1 MKHKVVIIY
10 NPNSTG
16 DGEAN
21 AKALARELKAADISV
36 SLRGTTHAGHGEE
49 IAAHYAKKNEE
60 IVLISSSGDGG
71 YHEVINGALSLENSK
86 LIVGVLPS
94 GNAND
99 HYTAIGS
106 GSLAEAIQKQKVR
119 SIDTIKVSAT
129 INGKPWVRYAHSYVG
144 IGVTA
149 TAARSLTEERP
160 NAFTEKWIVAR
171 SLFSFRSV
179 KIIENGDSRHYSSLL
194 FGNIDTMSKVIKLS
208 DKASVSD
215 GKFEMSRIR
224 FRSKFRLL
232 AYLLTAATVGLK
244 RTQSLQE
251 YEFKT
256 TEHSLPIQLDGEVYE
271 IDKNASVV
279 IESVKQ
285 NLRCV
290 L

>member
-1 MKHKVVIIY
+1 MKYKVVIIY

-21 AKALARELKAADISV
+21 AKALADELKAANSSV

-49 IAAHYAKKNEE
+49 IAARYAQKNEA
-60 IVLISSSGDGG
+60 IMLISSSGDGG
-71 YHEVINGALSLENSK
+71 YHEVINGALSRENSK
-86 LIVGVLPS
+86 LVVGVLPS

-99 HYTAIGS
+99 HYSALGS
-106 GSLAEAIQKQKVR
+106 GSLADVIKKQNIT
-119 SIDTIKVSAT
+119 SIDTIKVSAQ
-129 INGKPWVRYAHSYVG
+129 INGRPWVRYAHSYVG

-149 TAARSLTEERP
+149 RAAHRLTKDRP
-160 NAFTEKWIVAR
+160 NAFTEKWIVAH

-179 KIIENGDSRHYSSLL
+179 KIKENGESRRYSSLL
-194 FGNIDTMSKVIKLS
+194 FGNIDRMSKVIKLS
-208 DKASVSD
+208 ENTSVKD

-244 RTQSLQE
+244 RTQSLQK
-251 YEFKT
+251 YECET
-256 TEHSLPIQLDGEVYE
+256 TNEPLPIQLDGEVYE
-271 IDKNASVV
+271 IDKNTKIT
-279 IESVKQ
+279 IESIKQ